1 MKNENAIY
9 MYIKEDVLDIDKI
22 IDYFSGYLYKIIEN
36 AGSFS
41 KEDIEEIISDTY
53 LILWNNQ
60 YKLDLDKKLSSY
72 LVGIVKNLIKQKY
85 KVFNNNYEN
94 IESYENIL
102 VTNEGLDIVIENNEV
117 NRKIIELLNKIKEDD
132 KEIFY
137 EYYFYSRK
145 IKEIAIENNIS
156 ESKVKIILHR
166 TRNKLRK
173 ELLKGG
179 YSLNG

>member
-9 MYIKEDVLDIDKI
+9 MYIKDNVLDIDKI
-22 IDYFSGYLYKIIEN
+22 IDDFSGYLYTIIQN
-36 AGSFS
+36 AGNFM

-60 YKLDLDKKLSSY
+60 YKLDFDKKLSAY

-85 KVFNNNYEN
+85 KILNNSYEN
-94 IESYENIL
+94 IECYEDIL
-102 VTNEGLDIVIENNEV
+102 ITNERLDIVIENNEI
-117 NRKIIELLNKIKEDD
+117 NRKIIELLNELKQDD
-132 KEIFY
+132 REIFY

-145 IKEIAIENNIS
+145 IKEIASINNIS
-156 ESKVKIILHR
+156 ESKVKVMLHR

>member
-9 MYIKEDVLDIDKI
+9 MYIKGNVLDIDKI
-22 IDYFSGYLYKIIEN
+22 IDDFSGYLYTIIQN
-36 AGSFS
+36 AGNFM

-85 KVFNNNYEN
+85 KIFNNIYEN
-94 IESYENIL
+94 IECYEEIL
-102 VTNEGLDIVIENNEV
+102 ITNERLDVVIENNEI
-117 NRKIIELLNKIKEDD
+117 NRKIIELLNKLKVED

-145 IKEIAIENNIS
+145 IKEIASINNIS
-156 ESKVKIILHR
+156 ESKVKVMLHR

>member
-9 MYIKEDVLDIDKI
+9 MYIKDNVLDIDKI
-22 IDYFSGYLYKIIEN
+22 IDDFSGYLYTIIQN
-36 AGSFS
+36 AGNFM

-85 KVFNNNYEN
+85 KIFNNSYEN
-94 IESYENIL
+94 IECYEDIL
-102 VTNEGLDIVIENNEV
+102 ITNERLDVVIENNEI
-117 NRKIIELLNKIKEDD
+117 NRKIIELLNDLKQDD

-145 IKEIAIENNIS
+145 IKEIASINNIS
-156 ESKVKIILHR
+156 ESKVKVMLYR

>member
-1 MKNENAIY
+1 MKNENSIY
-9 MYIKEDVLDIDKI
+9 MYIKQDMLDIDKI
-22 IDYFSGYLYKIIEN
+22 IDDFSGYLYTIIQN
-36 AGSFS
+36 AGNFI

-85 KVFNNNYEN
+85 KIFNNSYDN
-94 IESYENIL
+94 IESYEDIL
-102 VTNEGLDIVIENNEV
+102 ITNEGLDVVIENNEV
-117 NRKIIELLNKIKEDD
+117 NRKIIELLNKLKEDD

>member
-1 MKNENAIY
+1 MENENAIY
-9 MYIKEDVLDIDKI
+9 MYIKDNVLDIDKI
-22 IDYFSGYLYKIIEN
+22 IDDFSGYLYTIIQN
-36 AGSFS
+36 AGNFM
-41 KEDIEEIISDTY
+41 KEDIEEIISDSY

-60 YKLDLDKKLSSY
+60 YKLDLDKKLSPY

-85 KVFNNNYEN
+85 KIFNNSYEN
-94 IESYENIL
+94 IECYEDIL
-102 VTNEGLDIVIENNEV
+102 ITNEKLDVVIENSEI
-117 NRKIIELLNKIKEDD
+117 NRKIIELLNDLKEDD

-145 IKEIAIENNIS
+145 IKEIASINNIS
-156 ESKVKIILHR
+156 ESKVKVILHR

>member
-9 MYIKEDVLDIDKI
+9 MYIKEDVIDIDKI
-22 IDYFSGYLYKIIEN
+22 IEDFSGYLYTIIQN
-36 AGSFS
+36 AGNFI

-85 KVFNNNYEN
+85 KVLNNIYEN
-94 IESYENIL
+94 IESYEEIL
-102 VTNEGLDIVIENNEV
+102 ITNDGLDVVIENNEI
-117 NRKIIELLNKIKEDD
+117 NRKIIELLNKLKQDD

-145 IKEIAIENNIS
+145 IKEIAIENNVS

>member
-1 MKNENAIY
+1 MKNENTIY
-9 MYIKEDVLDIDKI
+9 MYIKDNMLDIDKI
-22 IDYFSGYLYKIIEN
+22 IDDFSGYLYTIIQN
-36 AGSFS
+36 AGNFI

-53 LILWNNQ
+53 LVLWNNQ
-60 YKLDLDKKLSSY
+60 YKLDLDKKLSPY

-85 KVFNNNYEN
+85 KIFNNSYDN
-94 IESYENIL
+94 IESYEDIL
-102 VTNEGLDIVIENNEV
+102 ISNEGLDVVIENNEI
-117 NRKIIELLNKIKEDD
+117 NRKIIELLNEIKEDD

-145 IKEIAIENNIS
+145 IKEIAMENNIS

-166 TRNKLRK
+166 IRNKLRK

>member
-9 MYIKEDVLDIDKI
+9 MYIKENVLDIDKI
-22 IDYFSGYLYKIIEN
+22 IDDFSGYLYTIIQN
-36 AGSFS
+36 AGNFM

-60 YKLDLDKKLSSY
+60 YKLDLDKKLSAY

-85 KVFNNNYEN
+85 KILNNSYEN
-94 IESYENIL
+94 IECYEDIL
-102 VTNEGLDIVIENNEV
+102 ITNERLDIVIENNEI
-117 NRKIIELLNKIKEDD
+117 NRKIIELLNELKQDD
-132 KEIFY
+132 REKFY
-137 EYYFYSRK
+137 EYYFNSRK
-145 IKEIAIENNIS
+145 IKEIASINNIS
-156 ESKVKIILHR
+156 ESKVKVMLHR

>member
-1 MKNENAIY
+1 MKNDNAIY
-9 MYIKEDVLDIDKI
+9 MYIKKDVLDIDKI
-22 IDYFSGYLYKIIEN
+22 IEDFSGYLYTIIQN
-36 AGSFS
+36 AGNFI

-85 KVFNNNYEN
+85 KVFNKTCEN
-94 IESYENIL
+94 IESYEDIL
-102 VTNEGLDIVIENNEV
+102 VTNEGLDVVIENNEV
-117 NRKIIELLNKIKEDD
+117 NRKIIELLNKLKEDD

>member
-9 MYIKEDVLDIDKI
+9 MYIKENVLDIDKI
-22 IDYFSGYLYKIIEN
+22 IDDFSGYLYTIIQN
-36 AGSFS
+36 AGNFM

-60 YKLDLDKKLSSY
+60 YKLDLDKKLSAY

-85 KVFNNNYEN
+85 KILNNSYEN
-94 IESYENIL
+94 IECYEDIL
-102 VTNEGLDIVIENNEV
+102 ITNERLDIVIENNEI
-117 NRKIIELLNKIKEDD
+117 NRKIIELVNELNQDD
-132 KEIFY
+132 REIFY

-145 IKEIAIENNIS
+145 IKEIASINNIS
-156 ESKVKIILHR
+156 ESKVKVMLHR

>member
-9 MYIKEDVLDIDKI
+9 MYIKDNVLDIDKI
-22 IDYFSGYLYKIIEN
+22 IDDFSGYLYTIIQN
-36 AGSFS
+36 AGNFM

-60 YKLDLDKKLSSY
+60 YKLDLDKKLSPY

-85 KVFNNNYEN
+85 KIFNNSYEN
-94 IESYENIL
+94 IECYEDIL
-102 VTNEGLDIVIENNEV
+102 ITNEKLDVVIENNEI
-117 NRKIIELLNKIKEDD
+117 NRKIIELLNELKQDD
-132 KEIFY
+132 REIFY

-145 IKEIAIENNIS
+145 IKEIASINNIS
-156 ESKVKIILHR
+156 ESKVKVMLHR

>member
-1 MKNENAIY
+1 
-9 MYIKEDVLDIDKI
+9 MYIKGKVIDIDKI
-22 IDYFSGYLYKIIEN
+22 INDFSGYLYTIIQN
-36 AGSFS
+36 AGSFA

-60 YKLDLDKKLSSY
+60 YKLDLDKKLSAY

-85 KVFNNNYEN
+85 KIFNNTYEN
-94 IESYENIL
+94 IENYEDIL
-102 VTNEGLDIVIENNEV
+102 IENEKLDIVIENNEV
-117 NRKIIELLNKIKEDD
+117 NRKIIELLNKIKPDD

-145 IKEIAIENNIS
+145 IREIATLNNIS
-156 ESKVKIILHR
+156 ESKVKVILHR

>member
-1 MKNENAIY
+1 MKNDNAIY
-9 MYIKEDVLDIDKI
+9 MYIKEDELDIDKI
-22 IDYFSGYLYKIIEN
+22 IDDFSGYLYTIIQN
-36 AGSFS
+36 AGNFM

-85 KVFNNNYEN
+85 KIFNNSYEN
-94 IESYENIL
+94 IECYENIL
-102 VTNEGLDIVIENNEV
+102 ITNEKLDVVIENNEI
-117 NRKIIELLNKIKEDD
+117 NRKIIELLNELKQDD
-132 KEIFY
+132 REIFY

-145 IKEIAIENNIS
+145 IKEIASINNIS
-156 ESKVKIILHR
+156 ESEVKVMLHR

>member
-1 MKNENAIY
+1 MKNDNAIY
-9 MYIKEDVLDIDKI
+9 MYIKEDELDIDKI
-22 IDYFSGYLYKIIEN
+22 IDDFSGYLYTIIQN
-36 AGSFS
+36 AGNFM

-60 YKLDLDKKLSSY
+60 YKLDLDKKLSPY

-85 KVFNNNYEN
+85 KIFNNRYEN
-94 IESYENIL
+94 IECYENIL
-102 VTNEGLDIVIENNEV
+102 ITNEKLDVVIENNEI
-117 NRKIIELLNKIKEDD
+117 NRKIIELLNELKQDD
-132 KEIFY
+132 REIFY

-145 IKEIAIENNIS
+145 IKEIASINNIS
-156 ESKVKIILHR
+156 ESEVKVMLHR

>member
-9 MYIKEDVLDIDKI
+9 MYIKENVLDIDKI
-22 IDYFSGYLYKIIEN
+22 IDDFSGYLYTIIQN
-36 AGSFS
+36 AGNFM

-60 YKLDLDKKLSSY
+60 YKLDLDKKLSAY

-85 KVFNNNYEN
+85 KILNNSYEN
-94 IESYENIL
+94 IECYEDIL
-102 VTNEGLDIVIENNEV
+102 ITNERLDIVIENNEI
-117 NRKIIELLNKIKEDD
+117 NRKIIELLNELKQDD
-132 KEIFY
+132 REIFY

-145 IKEIAIENNIS
+145 IKEIASINNIS
-156 ESKVKIILHR
+156 ESKVKVMLHR

>member
-1 MKNENAIY
+1 MKNDNVIY

-22 IDYFSGYLYKIIEN
+22 VEDFSGYLYTIIQN
-36 AGSFS
+36 AGNFI

-85 KVFNNNYEN
+85 KVFNNSYEN
-94 IESYENIL
+94 IESYEDIL
-102 VTNEGLDIVIENNEV
+102 ITNEGLDVVIENNEV
-117 NRKIIELLNKIKEDD
+117 NRKIIELLNKLKEDD

>member
-1 MKNENAIY
+1 MKNDNAIY

-22 IDYFSGYLYKIIEN
+22 IEDFSGYLYTIIQN
-36 AGSFS
+36 AGNFI

-85 KVFNNNYEN
+85 KVFNNSYEN
-94 IESYENIL
+94 IESYEDVLI
-102 VTNEGLDIVIENNEV
+102 TNEGLDVVIENNEV
-117 NRKIIELLNKIKEDD
+117 NRKIIELLNKLKEDD

>member
-9 MYIKEDVLDIDKI
+9 MYIKKDMLDIDKI
-22 IDYFSGYLYKIIEN
+22 IDDFSGYLYTIIQN
-36 AGSFS
+36 SANFQ
-41 KEDIEEIISDTY
+41 KEDIEEIIADTY

-85 KVFNNNYEN
+85 KLFYNNNEN
-94 IESYENIL
+94 IENYEELLI
-102 VTNEGLDIVIENNEV
+102 VNESIDVVIENNEV
-117 NRKIIELLNKIKEDD
+117 NRKIIELLNKMKKED

-145 IKEIAIENNIS
+145 IKEIATINNIS
-156 ESKVKIILHR
+156 ESKVKVILHR

-179 YSLNG
+179 YGFYG

>member
-1 MKNENAIY
+1 M
-9 MYIKEDVLDIDKI
+9 
-22 IDYFSGYLYKIIEN
+22 
-36 AGSFS
+36 
-41 KEDIEEIISDTY
+41 
-53 LILWNNQ
+53 
-60 YKLDLDKKLSSY
+60 
-72 LVGIVKNLIKQKY
+72 
-85 KVFNNNYEN
+85 
-94 IESYENIL
+94 
-102 VTNEGLDIVIENNEV
+102 VIENNEA
-117 NRKIIELLNKIKEDD
+117 NRKIIELLNKIKVED

-145 IKEIAIENNIS
+145 IKEIASINNIS

>member
-1 MKNENAIY
+1 MKNDNAIY

-22 IDYFSGYLYKIIEN
+22 IDDFSGYLYTIIQN
-36 AGSFS
+36 AGNFV

-60 YKLDLDKKLSSY
+60 YKLDLNKKLSSY

-85 KVFNNNYEN
+85 KVFDNIYDN
-94 IESYENIL
+94 IESYEDIL
-102 VTNEGLDIVIENNEV
+102 ISKENLDIVIENNEI
-117 NRKIIELLNKIKEDD
+117 NRKIIELLNKLKQDD

-145 IKEIAIENNIS
+145 IKEIATLNNIS

>member
-9 MYIKEDVLDIDKI
+9 MYIKKDKLDIDKI
-22 IDYFSGYLYKIIEN
+22 IDDFSGYLYTIIQN
-36 AGSFS
+36 SANFQ

-60 YKLDLDKKLSSY
+60 YKLDLDKKLSPY

-85 KVFNNNYEN
+85 KIFYNTNEN
-94 IESYENIL
+94 IENYEDIL
-102 VTNEGLDIVIENNEV
+102 IANEEIDVVIENNEV
-117 NRKIIELLNKIKEDD
+117 NRKIIELLNKLKQEEKEV
-132 KEIFY
+132 FY
-137 EYYFYSRK
+137 EYYFYFRK
-145 IKEIAIENNIS
+145 IKEIAITNNIS
-156 ESKVKIILHR
+156 ESKVKVILHR

>member
-1 MKNENAIY
+1 MKNENTIY
-9 MYIKEDVLDIDKI
+9 MYIKDNMLDIDKI
-22 IDYFSGYLYKIIEN
+22 IDDFSGYLYTIIQN
-36 AGSFS
+36 AGNFI

-53 LILWNNQ
+53 LVLWNNQ
-60 YKLDLDKKLSSY
+60 YKLDLDKKLSPY

-85 KVFNNNYEN
+85 KIFNNSYDN
-94 IESYENIL
+94 IESYEDIL
-102 VTNEGLDIVIENNEV
+102 ITNQGLDVVIENNEI
-117 NRKIIELLNKIKEDD
+117 NRKIIELLNEIKEDD

-145 IKEIAIENNIS
+145 IKEIAMENNIS

-166 TRNKLRK
+166 IRNKLRK

>member
-1 MKNENAIY
+1 MKNDNAIY

-22 IDYFSGYLYKIIEN
+22 VEDFSGYLYTIIQN
-36 AGSFS
+36 AGNFI

-85 KVFNNNYEN
+85 KVFNNSYEN
-94 IESYENIL
+94 IESYEDVLI
-102 VTNEGLDIVIENNEV
+102 TNEGLDVVIENNEV
-117 NRKIIELLNKIKEDD
+117 NRKIIELLNKLKEDD

>member
-1 MKNENAIY
+1 MKNDNAIY

-22 IDYFSGYLYKIIEN
+22 IDDFSGYLYTIIQN
-36 AGSFS
+36 AGNFV

-60 YKLDLDKKLSSY
+60 YKLDLNKKLSSY

-85 KVFNNNYEN
+85 KVFDNIYDN
-94 IESYENIL
+94 IESYEDIL
-102 VTNEGLDIVIENNEV
+102 ISKENLNIVIENNEI
-117 NRKIIELLNKIKEDD
+117 NRKIIELLNKLKQDD

-145 IKEIAIENNIS
+145 IKEIATLNNIS

-179 YSLNG
+179 YSLNE

>member
-9 MYIKEDVLDIDKI
+9 MYIKDNVLDIDKI
-22 IDYFSGYLYKIIEN
+22 IDDFSGYLYTIIQN
-36 AGSFS
+36 AGNFM

-60 YKLDLDKKLSSY
+60 YKLDLDKKLSPY

-85 KVFNNNYEN
+85 KIFNNSYEN
-94 IESYENIL
+94 IECYEDIL
-102 VTNEGLDIVIENNEV
+102 ITNERLDVVIENNEI
-117 NRKIIELLNKIKEDD
+117 NRKIIELLNELKQDD
-132 KEIFY
+132 REIFY

-145 IKEIAIENNIS
+145 IKEIASINNIS
-156 ESKVKIILHR
+156 ESKVKVMLHR

>member
-1 MKNENAIY
+1 MKNENTIY
-9 MYIKEDVLDIDKI
+9 MYIKENVLDIDKI
-22 IDYFSGYLYKIIEN
+22 IDDFSGYLYTIIQN
-36 AGSFS
+36 AGNFM

-85 KVFNNNYEN
+85 KIFNN
-94 IESYENIL
+94 SYEKLECYEDIL
-102 VTNEGLDIVIENNEV
+102 ITNERLDVVIENNEI
-117 NRKIIELLNKIKEDD
+117 NRKIIELLNELKQDD

-145 IKEIAIENNIS
+145 IKEIASINNIS
-156 ESKVKIILHR
+156 ESKVKVMLYR

>member
-9 MYIKEDVLDIDKI
+9 MYIKDNVLDIDKI
-22 IDYFSGYLYKIIEN
+22 IDDFSGYLYTIIQN
-36 AGSFS
+36 AGNFM

-85 KVFNNNYEN
+85 KIFNNNYEN
-94 IESYENIL
+94 IESYEDIL
-102 VTNEGLDIVIENNEV
+102 ITNERLDVVIENNEV
-117 NRKIIELLNKIKEDD
+117 NRKVIELLNKIKAED

-145 IKEIAIENNIS
+145 VKEIASINNIS

>member
-9 MYIKEDVLDIDKI
+9 MYIKDNVLDIDKI
-22 IDYFSGYLYKIIEN
+22 IDDFSGYLYTVIQN
-36 AGSFS
+36 AGNFI

-85 KVFNNNYEN
+85 KIFNNSYDN
-94 IESYENIL
+94 IESYEDIL
-102 VTNEGLDIVIENNEV
+102 ITNEGLDVVIENNEV
-117 NRKIIELLNKIKEDD
+117 NRKIIELLNKLKEDD

>member
-1 MKNENAIY
+1 M
-9 MYIKEDVLDIDKI
+9 
-22 IDYFSGYLYKIIEN
+22 
-36 AGSFS
+36 
-41 KEDIEEIISDTY
+41 
-53 LILWNNQ
+53 
-60 YKLDLDKKLSSY
+60 
-72 LVGIVKNLIKQKY
+72 
-85 KVFNNNYEN
+85 
-94 IESYENIL
+94 
-102 VTNEGLDIVIENNEV
+102 
-117 NRKIIELLNKIKEDD
+117 NRKIIELLNELKEDE

>member
-1 MKNENAIY
+1 LKNENAIY
-9 MYIKEDVLDIDKI
+9 MYIKKDMLDIDKI
-22 IDYFSGYLYKIIEN
+22 IDDFSGYLYTIIQN
-36 AGSFS
+36 SANFQ

-60 YKLDLDKKLSSY
+60 YKLDLDKKLSPY

-85 KVFNNNYEN
+85 KIFNNSYDN
-94 IESYENIL
+94 IESYEDIL
-102 VTNEGLDIVIENNEV
+102 ITNEGLDVVIENNEV
-117 NRKIIELLNKIKEDD
+117 NRKIIELLNELKEDE

-173 ELLKGG
+173 ELLKD
-179 YSLNG
+179 

>member
-1 MKNENAIY
+1 MKNENSIY
-9 MYIKEDVLDIDKI
+9 MYIKGNVIDIDKI
-22 IDYFSGYLYKIIEN
+22 INDFSGYLYTIIQN
-36 AGSFS
+36 AGSFA

-53 LILWNNQ
+53 LVLWNNQ
-60 YKLDLDKKLSSY
+60 YKLDLDKKLSAY

-85 KVFNNNYEN
+85 KIFNNTYEN
-94 IESYENIL
+94 IENYEDIL
-102 VTNEGLDIVIENNEV
+102 IENEKLDIVIENNEV
-117 NRKIIELLNKIKEDD
+117 NRKIIELLNKIKPDD

-145 IKEIAIENNIS
+145 IREIATLNNIS
-156 ESKVKIILHR
+156 ESKVKVILHR

>member
-9 MYIKEDVLDIDKI
+9 MYIKDNVLDIDKI
-22 IDYFSGYLYKIIEN
+22 IDDFSGYLYTIIQN
-36 AGSFS
+36 AGNFM

-85 KVFNNNYEN
+85 KIFNNNYEN
-94 IESYENIL
+94 IESYEDIL
-102 VTNEGLDIVIENNEV
+102 ITNERLDVVIENNEA
-117 NRKIIELLNKIKEDD
+117 NRKIIELLNKIKVED

-145 IKEIAIENNIS
+145 IKEIASINNIS

>member
-1 MKNENAIY
+1 MKNDNAIY

-22 IDYFSGYLYKIIEN
+22 IEDFSGYLYTIIQN
-36 AGSFS
+36 AGNFI
-41 KEDIEEIISDTY
+41 KEDIDEIISDSY

-85 KVFNNNYEN
+85 KVFNNSYEN
-94 IESYENIL
+94 IESYEDVLI
-102 VTNEGLDIVIENNEV
+102 TNEGLDVVIENNEV
-117 NRKIIELLNKIKEDD
+117 NRKIIELLNKLKEDD

>member
-9 MYIKEDVLDIDKI
+9 MYIKDNVLDIDKI
-22 IDYFSGYLYKIIEN
+22 IDDFSGYLYTIIQN
-36 AGSFS
+36 AGNFM

-60 YKLDLDKKLSSY
+60 YKLDLDKKLSPY

-85 KVFNNNYEN
+85 KIFNNSYEN
-94 IESYENIL
+94 IECYEDIL
-102 VTNEGLDIVIENNEV
+102 ITNERLDVVIENNEI
-117 NRKIIELLNKIKEDD
+117 NRKIIELLNELKQDD

-145 IKEIAIENNIS
+145 IKEIASINNIS
-156 ESKVKIILHR
+156 ESKVKVMLHR